1 MGFDIDGLDQL
12 QDGLKKVVQKG
23 VDEVNKGLDR
33 INNPES
39 AKESVPTVCPNCGAK
54 ITYSKDQA
62 YITCEYCGSQFKNE
76 NRSVVDSVF
85 DFVEKQQQVAK
96 ENQQQVQEKIQREKE
111 LKAIKKA
118 KRESNRLIRSI
129 FKLIILGFLL
139 YIYYLNQDL
148 LNPMIREFI
157 SQFM

>member
-1 MGFDIDGLDQL
+1 MRIFRIFFPLDY
-12 QDGLKKVVQKG
+12 
-23 VDEVNKGLDR
+23 
-33 INNPES
+33 
-39 AKESVPTVCPNCGAK
+39 T
-54 ITYSKDQA
+54 
-62 YITCEYCGSQFKNE
+62 
-76 NRSVVDSVF
+76 
-85 DFVEKQQQVAK
+85 QQVAK